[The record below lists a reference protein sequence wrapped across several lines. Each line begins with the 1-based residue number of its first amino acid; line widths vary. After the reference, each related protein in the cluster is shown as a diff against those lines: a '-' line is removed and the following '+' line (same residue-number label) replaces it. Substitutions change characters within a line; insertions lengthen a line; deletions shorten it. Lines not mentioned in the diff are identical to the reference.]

1 MNQKLDLTRGPIW
14 QTLVKLSI
22 PLALTAFIQ
31 IAYGFVDMIWISRL
45 GTDAVAGV
53 GIAGFVFWIANS
65 LALIPKVGTGV
76 FASQSY
82 GQGSEKETIRVINNG
97 IIQAVILGFSFTIFV
112 LIIRNIFIE
121 AYHLGDAAEIA
132 AKRYLFIV
140 ACGMIFFFINPMF
153 SQSFTAL
160 GDSISPFKINAVGLL
175 ANMILDPVLI
185 FGFGPLPALGIRGAA
200 IATIFSQFLVSLC
213 FLFVIIRQDDIIKKA
228 ISRIDYRM
236 NWQKEIFKLG
246 LPAGVLSGFHASI
259 SMILN
264 RFMASFGPVPV
275 AVASIGAQLESIS
288 WNTTEG
294 IQVGIQALVGQNYGA
309 KKIDRVI
316 DIIKVSFKLVASIG
330 LIASLVL
337 FFFRYN
343 LFALFTP
350 GDSEAISLGADYLLI
365 LSLSQLMM
373 ATEIGLAGAFNGL
386 SDTKT
391 PALIGLVMNTSRIPI
406 SLILMPFLGVH
417 GVWIAMSL
425 SSNFKG
431 ILAIIFLSR
440 KVKKLKNE
448 NYKEPE
454 LD

>member
-1 MNQKLDLTRGPIW
+1 MNQNLDLTRGPIW

-82 GQGSEKETIRVINNG
+82 GQGSEKETVRVINNG

-121 AYHLGDAAEIA
+121 AYHLGDAAELA
-132 AKRYLFIV
+132 AKRYLFII
-140 ACGMIFFFINPMF
+140 ACGLILFFINPMF
-153 SQSFTAL
+153 SQAFTAL
-160 GDSISPFKINAVGLL
+160 GDSISTFKINAVGLL

-185 FGFGPLPALGIRGAA
+185 FGFGPFPALGIRGAA

-294 IQVGIQALVGQNYGA
+294 IQVGIQALV
-309 KKIDRVI
+309 
-316 DIIKVSFKLVASIG
+316 
-330 LIASLVL
+330 
-337 FFFRYN
+337 
-343 LFALFTP
+343 
-350 GDSEAISLGADYLLI
+350 
-365 LSLSQLMM
+365 
-373 ATEIGLAGAFNGL
+373 
-386 SDTKT
+386 
-391 PALIGLVMNTSRIPI
+391 
-406 SLILMPFLGVH
+406 
-417 GVWIAMSL
+417 
-425 SSNFKG
+425 
-431 ILAIIFLSR
+431 
-440 KVKKLKNE
+440 
-448 NYKEPE
+448 
-454 LD
+454 

>member
-31 IAYGFVDMIWISRL
+31 IAYGFVDMIWISKL

-65 LALIPKVGTGV
+65 LGLIPKVGTGV
-76 FASQSY
+76 YASQSF
-82 GQGSEKETIRVINNG
+82 GQGNEKETIRVINNG
-97 IIQAVILGFSFTIFV
+97 IIQALIIGFSFTIFV
-112 LIIRNIFIE
+112 LLIRNIFIE
-121 AYHLGDAAEIA
+121 AYHLGEVAELF
-132 AKRYLFIV
+132 AKKYLFIIG
-140 ACGMIFFFINPMF
+140 CGLIFFFINPMF

-160 GDSISPFKINAVGLL
+160 GDSITPFKINAIGLF
-175 ANMILDPVLI
+175 ANMILDPILI
-185 FGFGPLPALGIRGAA
+185 FGLGPFPALSISGAA

-213 FLFVIIRQDDIIKKA
+213 FLLAVIRQDDLIKKA
-228 ISRIDYRM
+228 ISSIDYRM
-236 NWQKEIFKLG
+236 DWQVEIFKLG
-246 LPAGVLSGFHASI
+246 LPAGILSGFHASI

-309 KKIDRVI
+309 GKLRRVI
-316 DIIKVSFKLVASIG
+316 DIIKVSLKLVASIG

-337 FFFRYN
+337 FIFRYD
-343 LFALFTP
+343 LFRLFTS
-350 GDSEAISLGADYLLI
+350 DDIKAIGLGADYLLI

-373 ATEIGLAGAFNGL
+373 AIEIGMAGVFNGL
-386 SDTKT
+386 ADTKT
-391 PALIGLVMNTSRIPI
+391 PSIIGLVMNTSRIPI

-417 GVWIAMSL
+417 GVWISMSL
-425 SSNFKG
+425 SSNLKG
-431 ILAIIFLSR
+431 IFSLIFLR
-440 KVKKLKNE
+440 KKVIKLKE
-448 NYKEPE
+448 NI
-454 LD
+454 